1 MALWGLIVAGSLAIG
16 FLLVEDDDQDSPANR
31 MSGTGHAAPRVNAH
45 SASCHLTDGAQHPT
59 CLNPSRQLPNLR
71 HTSSGSNQPE
81 TISRAPSKKKTGEIM
96 LARCHMRRNH
106 QSDA

>member
-1 MALWGLIVAGSLAIG
+1 MATEVEIKIYLPAVCPAQDMLR
-16 FLLVEDDDQDSPANR
+16 LVL
-31 MSGTGHAAPRVNAH
+31 TAH
-45 SASCHLTDGAQHPT
+45 SAFCHLTDGAQHPT

-81 TISRAPSKKKTGEIM
+81 TISRAPSKEKDW
-96 LARCHMRRNH
+96 RNHACALPYAYH